1 MRLLACALAASL
13 SACTGQEPAVG
24 ISPPSDAGMPPA
36 PAEGGGTDAGP
47 KPPATTCAAN
57 APFGAPNPLPA
68 VHELDVFS
76 DGVPSLTSDEKT
88 IYFSR
93 RERSDDASE
102 TIVRATRES
111 IAMPFGPPV
120 KVTRTDGTFTG
131 TDAAI
136 SRDGLTL
143 AWFVHS
149 IDQPTP
155 RIFFAARA
163 RVEDAFA
170 PAGAL
175 ASGVRSNADVGPRF
189 GPDLTLYFTLIPKDQ
204 SQGFL
209 YQASRS
215 EKGVYGTAKPVP
227 GLANMQPSSFIVASG
242 GLLAYFALPGPDG
255 SGDIF
260 HATRATMDADW
271 NDVTRVPEL
280 STDGHVDVPGFV
292 SDDRCRLYFQS
303 DRSQGNRI
311 WLATRK
317 P

>member
-1 MRLLACALAASL
+1 MRFLAGALAASL
-13 SACTGQEPAVG
+13 AACTGQDPVVG
-24 ISPPSDAGMPPA
+24 ISPPPDAGTPPA
-36 PAEGGGTDAGP
+36 PAEDAGTDAGP
-47 KPPATTCAAN
+47 KIPATTCAAS
-57 APFGAPNPLPA
+57 APFDDPNPLPS

-111 IAMPFGPPV
+111 IAMPFGPPA
-120 KVTRTDGTFTG
+120 KVTSTDGTSTG
-131 TDAAI
+131 FDAAI

-149 IDQPTP
+149 IAQPTP
-155 RIFFAARA
+155 RIFFGARA
-163 RVEDAFA
+163 PMADAFA
-170 PAGAL
+170 PAGAFS
-175 ASGVRSNADVGPRF
+175 SGVSSNADVGPRF
-189 GPDLTLYFTLIPKDQ
+189 GPDLTLYFTLIPRGQ

-215 EKGVYGTAKPVP
+215 EGGVYGTAKPVP

-242 GLLAYFALPGPDG
+242 GLLAYFTLPGPDG

-260 HATRATMDADW
+260 HATRATADADW
-271 NDVTRVPEL
+271 TDVTRVPEL
-280 STDGHVDVPGFV
+280 STNGHLEVPGFL